1 MSKPMNNPRNDR
13 LKREYLVWLKQ
24 ANQRAA
30 GTVEQARHA
39 LDRFEAYTRFKD
51 FGTFNKEQ
59 ALGFKQALAAT
70 LGQRSGKPISIATVH
85 HTLQAIKNF
94 LIWLHGQ
101 PGFRRKIAP
110 ADVAYL
116 SVTKGE
122 ERQART
128 SSPKTFA
135 SYEQF
140 RSALF
145 AMPAGTEVERRDRAL
160 MALLLMT
167 GMRDAAITGL
177 KIGDVDPDKSYL
189 FQDPRHA
196 HTKFSKAIDTFFLPV
211 GEDVIAIFTD
221 WFGFL
226 KSEKGFGPSDPVF
239 PKTANLGEQA
249 FGVRGFGREHWA
261 NAGPVRKCFREAF
274 ARIGLTFTKPHTIRD
289 TLTQLG
295 YSRGWTP
302 EQMKALSQN
311 MGHDSPL
318 TTYNSYGQLS
328 RERQGEIILGLSQEP
343 AGTNV
348 NEMDLEELVALLAAK
363 VKAGKS

>member
-1 MSKPMNNPRNDR
+1 
-13 LKREYLVWLKQ
+13 
-24 ANQRAA
+24 
-30 GTVEQARHA
+30 
-39 LDRFEAYTRFKD
+39 
-51 FGTFNKEQ
+51 
-59 ALGFKQALAAT
+59 
-70 LGQRSGKPISIATVH
+70 
-85 HTLQAIKNF
+85 
-94 LIWLHGQ
+94 
-101 PGFRRKIAP
+101 
-110 ADVAYL
+110 
-116 SVTKGE
+116 
-122 ERQART
+122 
-128 SSPKTFA
+128 
-135 SYEQF
+135 
-140 RSALF
+140 
-145 AMPAGTEVERRDRAL
+145 
-160 MALLLMT
+160 
-167 GMRDAAITGL
+167 MRDAAITGL